1 MPEPVPNISMMDDV
15 QQQAEKHMFNQFI
28 GGRPSAVIIRL
39 VVVSILL
46 GIMLSFFDIDPFNFW
61 NSLRN
66 LFLRIYDMG
75 FGAFEWLVRYLAL
88 GAVIV
93 VPLWIIGRWWK
104 LYAK

>member
-93 VPLWIIGRWWK
+93 VPLWIIGRLWK

>member
-1 MPEPVPNISMMDDV
+1 
-15 QQQAEKHMFNQFI
+15 MFNQFI

-39 VVVSILL
+39 AILSILL
-46 GIMLSFFDIDPFNFW
+46 GIMLSFFDLDPFNFW

-75 FGAFEWLVRYLAL
+75 FGAVEWMVRYLLL

-93 VPLWIIGRWWK
+93 VPIWIIGRLWK

>member
-1 MPEPVPNISMMDDV
+1 MKSS
-15 QQQAEKHMFNQFI
+15 MFNQFI

-39 VVVSILL
+39 AIISILL

-61 NSLRN
+61 NSLQN

-75 FGAFEWLVRYLAL
+75 FGALEWMMRYLLL

-93 VPLWIIGRWWK
+93 IPIWIVGRLWK
-104 LYAK
+104 LYANKTF